1 MTRFMSKAGPTSP
14 CINICSLDEQG
25 YCRGCYRSRD
35 EIAGWIAMTPDEQWD
50 VLRATELRRGG
61 ERRSA
66 TG

>member
-1 MTRFMSKAGPTSP
+1 MSP

-35 EIAGWIAMTPDEQWD
+35 EIGRWISMTPGEQWA
-50 VLRATELRRGG
+50 VLRAIEARRGT
-61 ERRSA
+61 ERRAA

>member
-1 MTRFMSKAGPTSP
+1 MSP

-35 EIAGWIAMTPDEQWD
+35 EIARWIAMTPDEQWD
-50 VLRATELRRGG
+50 VLHATELRRGA
-61 ERRSA
+61 ERCSA